1 MCRLPDI
8 FHSLYMEYLKFFF
21 INVAGL
27 PVDLFFIWATI
38 IKDPQEFAQQKL
50 AQTVSSIALMV
61 YGSLAALGEAAVVL
75 GGLAMYMYQ
84 GAFDQE
90 EFQ

>member
-1 MCRLPDI
+1 MQSR
-8 FHSLYMEYLKFFF
+8 SLFYIDL
-21 INVAGL
+21 AGL
-27 PVDLFFIWATI
+27 PLDLFFIWATI
-38 IKDPQEFAQQKL
+38 FTDPQEFAQQKL
-50 AQTVSSIALMV
+50 AQTVSSSALMV